1 MVEVYK
7 DYPRGH
13 YLSDGAYKEVH
24 KVFSTRHKRLEAI
37 SVMDIGAIESTGN
50 QVKKNVVPHCQLTPA
65 SLHSLSL

>member
-24 KVFSTRHKRLEAI
+24 KVFSTRYKRLEAI

-50 QVKKNVVPHCQLTPA
+50 QVRKNTVPHC
-65 SLHSLSL
+65 